1 MTRAIYSRIELG
13 SIAEYL
19 MSFQDALRN
28 EFMEGYSSL
37 KEAIITNGVPNLANR
52 TYDASSSIVSANS
65 EGKYVSNV
73 DSWSSVAFKCE
84 RHDSLMDIS
93 FVLDEDH
100 PHAKKYPTAYKLI
113 QEFGDKCSL
122 ANYSCMAPKTIIK
135 RHTDPE
141 NIKGKN
147 VRIHLPLIIP
157 KGDVFLEVDGNE
169 VDWSDLFGFS
179 NQLFHS
185 AFNLTNEYRLV
196 FFLDL
201 TREFVGIEPGEKFDP
216 LRAARLKPFVKENN
230 EISVISPTPKP
241 KEYAKVSVNGI
252 WS

>member
-37 KEAIITNGVPNLANR
+37 KEAITTNGVPNLANR
-52 TYDASSSIVSANS
+52 SYDASSSIVSANS

-84 RHDSLMDIS
+84 RHDRLMDIS
-93 FVLDEDH
+93 FMLSGDH

-135 RHTDPE
+135 RHADPE

-169 VDWSDLFGFS
+169 VDWSDCFGFS

-216 LRAARLKPFVKENN
+216 LRAARLKPFVRDKNG
-230 EISVISPTPKP
+230 ISVVVPRPNP
-241 KEYAKVSVNGI
+241 KEIAHVSVNGV